1 MSRHDHKSSDLLE
14 LPGHANSLPP
24 KRPGL
29 GGGSAGMVG
38 WTAGDGLLTSKITKG
53 GVQCF
58 VFGSDCF
65 ETLRN
70 NVAVTKISPENEIVW
85 RKLNTWQ

>member
-29 GGGSAGMVG
+29 SGGSA
-38 WTAGDGLLTSKITKG
+38 DGLLTSLNFI
-53 GVQCF
+53 
-58 VFGSDCF
+58 VFCMMCLDLIALGC
-65 ETLRN
+65 
-70 NVAVTKISPENEIVW
+70 
-85 RKLNTWQ
+85 